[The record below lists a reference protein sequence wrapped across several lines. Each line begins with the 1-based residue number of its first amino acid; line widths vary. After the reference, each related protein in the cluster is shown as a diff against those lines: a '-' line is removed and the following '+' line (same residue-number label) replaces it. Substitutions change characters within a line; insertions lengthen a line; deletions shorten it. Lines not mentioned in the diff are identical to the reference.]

1 MSDLIFS
8 KRMELEKEYLE
19 WVKVAGLADCASNV
33 IVFLIGKGLIQD
45 RQDGPV
51 YYLLRRTVGVTT
63 MHYQYLA
70 HGHMWLNEI
79 THKSFWCK
87 ADAELFAADFN
98 ERRDGTDVEII
109 PVKLLEVTT

>member
-51 YYLLRRTVGVTT
+51 YYLLRRAVGKTT
-63 MHYQYLA
+63 MHYEYWCVD
-70 HGHMWLNEI
+70 GR
-79 THKSFWCK
+79 FWSDELYPWGCTFDK
-87 ADAELFAADFN
+87 HDAELYKNDY
-98 ERRDGTDVEII
+98 GGEII
-109 PVKLLEVTT
+109 PVKLVEVPHES